1 MTDLFETI
9 RRVLVPIHKEGY
21 PFILIGI
28 VLTVLAGYFSQFF
41 GWIFLIL
48 TLWVCYFFR
57 DPERVTPVA
66 DALVVSAAAG
76 RVTLSATVLPPPEL
90 DLPQVPTLRVSV
102 FMNVFD
108 CHVNRVP
115 VAGRIGQIHYTPGLV
130 LNAVLDHARG
140 GNEGHT

>member
-1 MTDLFETI
+1 MTDLIETI
-9 RRVLVPIHKEGY
+9 RRTLVPIHKEGY

-66 DALVVSAAAG
+66 DGLWS
-76 RVTLSATVLPPPEL
+76 RPP
-90 DLPQVPTLRVSV
+90 TG
-102 FMNVFD
+102 
-108 CHVNRVP
+108 
-115 VAGRIGQIHYTPGLV
+115 A
-130 LNAVLDHARG
+130 
-140 GNEGHT
+140 